1 MKKAQAAMEFLTTYG
16 WVFLVISAAAGAFVY
31 IIGLDQTDK
40 IPATCQ
46 LGMEFACGSFAA
58 NNHGV
63 LYLEFKNLVG
73 KTITI
78 PYVQFEIN
86 GIKHILNYTGK
97 EAATLSIGESVVIST
112 RPVSQSNQLYTFDSS
127 MQKIG
132 ITIYYKTDD
141 VDSLPKSVI
150 GEIFVPVVESVD
162 PYGQD
167 STITLIPRTESIFIS
182 ADGTRTVLTIDGDD
196 DDGPTQPPLVL
207 YCDNDY
213 SCGPEELNCAAN
225 GQVCEG
231 SFPNCQCSQM
241 EPDIPGTT

>member
-112 RPVSQSNQLYTFDSS
+112 YPESMDGQLYEFDKG

-132 ITIYYKTDD
+132 ITIYYKTTDED
-141 VDSLPKSVI
+141 ALPKSVK
-150 GEIFVPVVESVD
+150 GEIFVPVTQTD
-162 PYGQD
+162 DAYNQD
-167 STITLIPRTESIFIS
+167 DTITLIPSTRSILIS
-182 ADGTRTVLTIDGDD
+182 ADGTRTTEIIVGGSDSVDG
-196 DDGPTQPPLVL
+196 
-207 YCDNDY
+207 YCDNDLM
-213 SCGPEELNCAAN
+213 CGPEHLNCAMYT
-225 GQVCEG
+225 QVCKGTYPSCYCDELDDYDPG
-231 SFPNCQCSQM
+231 S
-241 EPDIPGTT
+241 D